1 MQANYQKIRSAGLGL
16 TAISYDSP
24 AILKAF
30 SERQHIAFPLVS
42 DPQSQI
48 IRSFGILNPQ
58 PKPGTPTYGIPNPGV
73 YVLDSHGVVASKYFE
88 DDYRER
94 DTAAL
99 ILMKQFGIAPDAPH
113 TSFQAK
119 HLSVTASARTAD
131 ARMGQHV
138 ELILDINLPDR
149 VHVYAP
155 GVQGYIPIDWTQN
168 ESPGAKAGSA
178 VYPQAK
184 RMSLP
189 VINEVVPVY
198 EGSFRLTRNIVI
210 GPDKVVSPL
219 LDSAGNLTVEGTLR
233 YQACDDQKCFL
244 PENVPVKWT
253 FHFDPLDRTR
263 ATASH

>member
-1 MQANYQKIRSAGLGL
+1 LQGNYQKIRSAGLGL

-24 AILKAF
+24 AILKSFA
-30 SERQHIAFPLVS
+30 ERQHIAFSLVS
-42 DPQSQI
+42 DSQSQI

-73 YVLDSHGVVASKYFE
+73 YVLDPQGVVTSKYFE

-119 HLSVTASARTAD
+119 HLSVTASASTPD
-131 ARMGQHV
+131 ARMGQHIT
-138 ELILDINLPDR
+138 LILDVDLPAR

-155 GVQGYIPIDWTQN
+155 GVQGYIPIDWTQTD
-168 ESPGAKAGSA
+168 SGAAKPEAT

-184 RMSLP
+184 RISLP

-198 EGSFRLTRNIVI
+198 EGYFRLTRDIVI

-219 LDSAGNLTVEGTLR
+219 LDPAGNLTVEGTLR

-263 ATASH
+263 ATASR